1 VLAAAALTARRGIL
15 TQGGINILV
24 HRERM
29 TTFVTL
35 FIAADWGVLLNFKHP
50 MATSTRNF
58 QFPGKKTMGAWA
70 RSHNAKLRSRRLHCS
85 VVADD
90 ILLLGG
96 ERRPW
101 ISRAA
106 RWLRK
111 EEGS

>member
-1 VLAAAALTARRGIL
+1 MVR
-15 TQGGINILV
+15 
-24 HRERM
+24 RERM

-35 FIAADWGVLLNFKHP
+35 IIAADWGVLLNFKHT

-58 QFPGKKTMGAWA
+58 QIPDRNKRGAWA

-106 RWLRK
+106 SWLRK
-111 EEGS
+111 EEGSQ